1 MTGVLDSDG
10 YDRAVATND
19 EMALEAYYS
28 SRFVGKKMPHIDPL
42 KEAKAI
48 RTLLKDDSPLISR
61 EQAAEMANG
70 GDWISNYNKYK
81 KENSRI
87 ELKPL
92 LEIRETRNGAVNGNG
107 GEGANGVAN
116 NGVENNGVANNE

>member
-42 KEAKAI
+42 KEARAI

-81 KENSRI
+81 KENSNI

-92 LEIRETRNGAVNGNG
+92 LEEPRETRNGSVNGNSRANSND
-107 GEGANGVAN
+107 GESLND
-116 NGVENNGVANNE
+116 